1 MRRNLILL
9 IIIVA
14 GVVVFFSIPAPEQG
28 AYVQVNS
35 TRINVE
41 IADNFEER
49 AKGLMFRDRL
59 PENVGMLFIF
69 ENEGNYPFWMMNMRF
84 NLDMIWIGSDGNVVY
99 IAKDVP
105 PCSASCKVI
114 DPNSDARYVLEV
126 DAGFADRYGI
136 IEGSTLRIVLPKP

>member
-84 NLDMIWIGSDGNVVY
+84 NIDMIWIGSDGNVVY
-99 IAKDVP
+99 IVKDVP